1 MKERIY
7 KDNERVEYYIRP
19 RYVIGSSICKAGYAH
34 RVGYVKKA
42 EHKFLR
48 GWVYY
53 ICVAI
58 ENNYRVIDIVPQS
71 HIFGIVKSK

>member
-19 RYVIGSSICKAGYAH
+19 RYVIGSSICKAGYVH

-42 EHKFLR
+42 VHKFLR

-53 ICVAI
+53 ICVAL

>member
-1 MKERIY
+1 MKERMY
-7 KDNERVEYYIRP
+7 NDNDRVEYYIRP
-19 RYVIGSSICKAGYAH
+19 RYIIGSSICKAGYVR

-42 EHKFLR
+42 EHKLLR

-58 ENNYRVIDIVPQS
+58 ENNYRIIDIVPES
-71 HIFGIVKSK
+71 HIFGTVKSK

>member
-19 RYVIGSSICKAGYAH
+19 RYVIGSSICKAGYVH

>member
-19 RYVIGSSICKAGYAH
+19 RYVIGSSIYKAGYVH

-42 EHKFLR
+42 ERKFLR